1 MKRSGTLA
9 SSLRVAASRGKLTE
23 TVMATPF
30 FLFFFL
36 FTLLPVAASIVLSFT
51 DFDMV
56 RVPAFVWFENYIR
69 LFIEDDIFLIAVKN
83 TLLFAFVTG
92 PLSYFACLVFAW
104 LINELRPGLRAVL
117 TLLFYAPSIAGNV
130 FFIWIFIFSGDANG
144 LVNSVLIRN
153 GLIQDAIKWL
163 TDPRYS
169 LAVIMLVQLWLSL
182 GVGFLSFIA
191 GLQGIDGS
199 IYEAGAIDGIRNRFQ
214 ELVYLTLPSMGPML
228 LFGAVMQIASSF
240 GVSTVCSALA
250 GFPST
255 DYSAHTVVLHM
266 QDYGTL
272 RFEMGYAS
280 AIAVVLFLTML
291 FIKRVIGRI
300 LKRFAT

>member
-1 MKRSGTLA
+1 MKDA
-9 SSLRVAASRGKLTE
+9 PSLRNSFRVAATRGKLTE
-23 TVMATPF
+23 AAMAAPF
-30 FLFFFL
+30 FVLFSL

-51 DFDMV
+51 DFDMI
-56 RVPAFVWFENYIR
+56 RVPSLIYFENYIR
-69 LFIEDDIFLIAVKN
+69 LFVEDDVFLIAVKN
-83 TLLFAFVTG
+83 TLLFAFITG
-92 PLSYFACLVFAW
+92 PLSYFACLIFAW

-144 LVNSVLIRN
+144 LVNSFLIRN
-153 GLIQDAIKWL
+153 GLIQDAVKWL

-169 LAVIMLVQLWLSL
+169 LAIIMLVQLWLSL

-214 ELVYLTLPSMGPML
+214 ELIHLTLPSMGPML

-240 GVSTVCSALA
+240 GVSAVCSALA

-255 DYSAHTVVLHM
+255 DYAAHTIVLHM

-291 FIKRVIGRI
+291 VLKRGIGGI
-300 LKRFAT
+300 LKRFAE

>member
-1 MKRSGTLA
+1 MKRPSPLRSALRLA
-9 SSLRVAASRGKLTE
+9 ATRGKLTE
-23 TVMATPF
+23 AAMAAPF
-30 FLFFFL
+30 FLLFSL
-36 FTLLPVAASIVLSFT
+36 FTLLPVAASIVLSLT
-51 DFDMV
+51 DFDMI
-56 RVPAFVWFENYIR
+56 RPPSFLGFENYIR
-69 LFIEDDIFLIAVKN
+69 LFVEDDVFLIAVKN

-104 LINELRPGLRAVL
+104 LINELRPGLRAAL

-144 LVNSVLIRN
+144 LVNSVLLRN
-153 GLIQDAIKWL
+153 GLIQDAVKWL

-169 LAVIMLVQLWLSL
+169 LAIIMLVQLWLSL

-214 ELVYLTLPSMGPML
+214 ELVHLTLPSMGPML

-240 GVSTVCSALA
+240 GVSAVCSALA

-255 DYSAHTVVLHM
+255 DYAAHTIVLHM

-291 FIKRVIGRI
+291 LLKRGIGGI
-300 LKRFAT
+300 LKRFAE